1 MANVLAALSFSA
13 FWVFDG
19 SLPEW
24 HHFWQPL
31 VIALFYIG
39 GQIGILAAVSLG
51 DVSVATPIASS
62 KVIIVSMLLVVF
74 GIESPT
80 LATWIAVVLATGGVV
95 LINFVVPA
103 TDHKRVFLTV
113 GLALAGASSFASF
126 DICVQTWSPHWG
138 TGRMVPVAYWMV
150 GVLSLGLLPWID
162 SPKKLLVNK
171 MAWRSL
177 VIGSTLVAVQAMFL
191 VYAIAQYGDAARI
204 NVVYSL
210 RGLWGVL
217 FAWLLAS
224 WFGGSE
230 KNTATTIMLA
240 RLGGALLLVAAVAF
254 TVLEVHR
261 NQ

>member
-1 MANVLAALSFSA
+1 
-13 FWVFDG
+13 
-19 SLPEW
+19 
-24 HHFWQPL
+24 
-31 VIALFYIG
+31 
-39 GQIGILAAVSLG
+39 
-51 DVSVATPIASS
+51 
-62 KVIIVSMLLVVF
+62 
-74 GIESPT
+74 
-80 LATWIAVVLATGGVV
+80 
-95 LINFVVPA
+95 
-103 TDHKRVFLTV
+103 
-113 GLALAGASSFASF
+113 
-126 DICVQTWSPHWG
+126 
-138 TGRMVPVAYWMV
+138 MVPVAYWMV

-171 MAWRSL
+171 MAWKSL